1 MNCVRGLISRK
12 DQIKNLP
19 LDTGKTRGNKPAW
32 TSREST
38 GQTETSSYS
47 QSEESA
53 VVEAAR
59 TEIVLLKPNRCQ
71 KTDIIDRGS
80 NLDTRASISDRCDDG
95 DTEMLTGHHP
105 VMTEDMMM
113 EPEPSHLHRVYPD
126 RSPINGGNVP
136 LRPTTFLD
144 VPATRWT
151 GGFLKLAEEARHSEG
166 VDDQPPVMKIVHLK
180 QSGWTG
186 RTLIEEIEDGSPGS
200 GSEESRGSRT
210 STEVIPDWNIVKPVI
225 RMGIVGQKLRGMGNT
240 IVMAKP
246 DPVGRYEER
255 DSSVS
260 RMTDRPAGLVRTRRP
275 EGSDEDKD
283 VSVSPVTDRPA
294 GLVRTRRPE
303 GSDEDKDV
311 SVSPVTDGPAGL
323 VRTRRPVGPYED
335 KDISVSPVTDGPAGL
350 VRTRRPVGQYEDRDI
365 SVSPVTDGPAGLV
378 RTRRPVG
385 DVMLPALQDEV
396 RPSAGGLMGQIPDPC
411 VQPRPTRNE
420 SVMNTEFLPPLI
432 KLEGE
437 ALRGR
442 MRPSIVMNRT
452 EPSEVK
458 GNPEVL
464 INMAEGSSV
473 SPSINQDPII
483 RTGPEDQTNI
493 MKLDMKKER
502 SDLSVVS
509 PSSDSGV
516 HSVDEQWDGMST
528 YSGESDS
535 TQSVETVYDSVIY
548 QTDRPIVK
556 LKNMNSREVMDT
568 LEERHGDQ
576 DSVPSVSTNGHKS
589 DIADM
594 GDFSDEEEGQWEEV
608 EPSEDVQTDVRTEC
622 VVNAHMSS
630 LSTIGHNSDIADMG
644 DFSDEENEQW
654 EEVETSEDVQT
665 EVRTGGVDNN
675 ASNSCAR
682 SELPKKPAVVI
693 PHCME
698 IHDEDYWTNFR
709 FQAKQA
715 FKLDNVALAESDFPI
730 AVKELVVK
738 SRVTMQDINDRAERE
753 YEEDE
758 GWEAAGE
765 TVEPSFF
772 YNDTDRLEDF
782 SIPISNWCRRRSP
795 IVDEQPT
802 KNRFIMADVG
812 DYFRDPDARARFELS
827 QAKSA
832 IAMGITYF
840 NDTGGGG
847 ATGIGEHVT
856 GDTVAEE
863 NDCIRVSTISVDDHG
878 TVQSDV
884 KHDSLEIR
892 DCAPPECATLPILA
906 VIEDLT
912 PCVRE
917 SLPSIT
923 TSCFGLCGST
933 NKFHSTDFE
942 WCVKCVHR
950 LLWGFIV
957 SCVVS
962 IVGRDIDVFITG
974 CDVLVSI
981 GARLD
986 GLITPCDAMRLS
998 SWRTKDFKETINNVM
1013 CVYWT
1018 GLIRL
1023 DIPWGEDNR
1032 PVRAT
1037 RASVDTGLIRARGRF
1052 GCWGRPVR
1060 SADWL
1065 DVRPMDDG
1073 PVGTDIGIKYI
1084 GDSLCGYQSTDAAP
1098 LTGIHDTYV
1107 NLYIYSD
1114 CFARLCSTRI
1124 VYLTVWLNW
1133 SLEKVVQCG
1142 VISSLSQTMDG
1153 AALAND
1159 RSGITFTADLCVP
1172 WDAPEAVIEMNSPD
1186 LISLETIPDKVGLFG
1201 RRKEAAMSRI
1211 MSARDCRG
1219 VRFVIPDV
1227 RLVDRGFHDVTVI
1240 DMEDDREPT
1249 VVLRD
1254 MTRLRELWPVEVFEH
1269 MKCHQQ
1275 DLELM
1280 RKSAKKDY
1288 VQTRPMPCR
1297 FCGKVIRVD
1306 MYRHV
1311 ARLHLDLVQLWRCPI
1326 AWCTTWKGSPQD
1338 CLEHVRSG
1346 HDAPWVEKT
1355 YISTVIVLQDFVRL
1369 ELSI

>member
-1 MNCVRGLISRK
+1 MDCVRGLISRK

-53 VVEAAR
+53 VVEAAQ

-80 NLDTRASISDRCDDG
+80 NLDTRASISYRCDDG
-95 DTEMLTGHHP
+95 DTQMLTGHHP

-113 EPEPSHLHRVYPD
+113 EPEPSNLHRVYPD
-126 RSPINGGNVP
+126 RSPINGGNVR
-136 LRPTTFLD
+136 LRPMTFLD

-166 VDDQPPVMKIVHLK
+166 VDDQPPGMNIVHLK

-200 GSEESRGSRT
+200 GSEESGGSRT

-225 RMGIVGQKLRGMGNT
+225 RIGTVGQKLRGRGNT
-240 IVMAKP
+240 NVMAKP
-246 DPVGRYEER
+246 DPVGLYEER
-255 DSSVS
+255 DS
-260 RMTDRPAGLVRTRRP
+260 
-275 EGSDEDKD
+275 
-283 VSVSPVTDRPA
+283 SVSPVTDRPA
-294 GLVRTRRPE
+294 GLVRTRRPV
-303 GSDEDKDV
+303 GPYEDKDI

-396 RPSAGGLMGQIPDPC
+396 RPSAGGLMGQIPDPR

-420 SVMNTEFLPPLI
+420 SAMNTEFLPPVI

-464 INMAEGSSV
+464 INTAEGSSV

-483 RTGPEDQTNI
+483 RTGPDDQTNN
-493 MKLDMKKER
+493 MKLDMIKER

-535 TQSVETVYDSVIY
+535 IQSVETVYGSVIC

-576 DSVPSVSTNGHKS
+576 DSVPSVSTNGHES

-622 VVNAHMSS
+622 VVNDHMSF

-682 SELPKKPAVVI
+682 SELPKKPTVVI

-738 SRVTMQDINDRAERE
+738 SRVTMQDINDRAERQ
-753 YEEDE
+753 YEEEE

-795 IVDEQPT
+795 IVDEEPT
-802 KNRFIMADVG
+802 KTVFGSVTDPKEMRNRYKMADVG

-827 QAKSA
+827 QARSA
-832 IAMGITYF
+832 VALGSAYL
-840 NDTGGGG
+840 NDTSGGG
-847 ATGIGEHVT
+847 ATVMGENVT

-863 NDCIRVSTISVDDHG
+863 DENIRVSMISVDEHR
-878 TVQSDV
+878 TVQSDLIL
-884 KHDSLEIR
+884 HSLEIR
-892 DCAPPECATLPILA
+892 DCACPKY
-906 VIEDLT
+906 VN
-912 PCVRE
+912 
-917 SLPSIT
+917 
-923 TSCFGLCGST
+923 G
-933 NKFHSTDFE
+933 
-942 WCVKCVHR
+942 
-950 LLWGFIV
+950 LLW
-957 SCVVS
+957 
-962 IVGRDIDVFITG
+962 RN
-974 CDVLVSI
+974 
-981 GARLD
+981 
-986 GLITPCDAMRLS
+986 MR
-998 SWRTKDFKETINNVM
+998 
-1013 CVYWT
+1013 
-1018 GLIRL
+1018 IR
-1023 DIPWGEDNR
+1023 
-1032 PVRAT
+1032 
-1037 RASVDTGLIRARGRF
+1037 
-1052 GCWGRPVR
+1052 
-1060 SADWL
+1060 
-1065 DVRPMDDG
+1065 
-1073 PVGTDIGIKYI
+1073 
-1084 GDSLCGYQSTDAAP
+1084 
-1098 LTGIHDTYV
+1098 H
-1107 NLYIYSD
+1107 
-1114 CFARLCSTRI
+1114 
-1124 VYLTVWLNW
+1124 
-1133 SLEKVVQCG
+1133 
-1142 VISSLSQTMDG
+1142 
-1153 AALAND
+1153 
-1159 RSGITFTADLCVP
+1159 
-1172 WDAPEAVIEMNSPD
+1172 
-1186 LISLETIPDKVGLFG
+1186 
-1201 RRKEAAMSRI
+1201 
-1211 MSARDCRG
+1211 
-1219 VRFVIPDV
+1219 
-1227 RLVDRGFHDVTVI
+1227 
-1240 DMEDDREPT
+1240 
-1249 VVLRD
+1249 
-1254 MTRLRELWPVEVFEH
+1254 
-1269 MKCHQQ
+1269 
-1275 DLELM
+1275 
-1280 RKSAKKDY
+1280 
-1288 VQTRPMPCR
+1288 
-1297 FCGKVIRVD
+1297 RV
-1306 MYRHV
+1306 
-1311 ARLHLDLVQLWRCPI
+1311 
-1326 AWCTTWKGSPQD
+1326 
-1338 CLEHVRSG
+1338 
-1346 HDAPWVEKT
+1346 
-1355 YISTVIVLQDFVRL
+1355 
-1369 ELSI
+1369 

>member
-1 MNCVRGLISRK
+1 MDCVRGLIPRK
-12 DQIKNLP
+12 DQITNLP

-32 TSREST
+32 TPREST

-53 VVEAAR
+53 VVEAAQ

-80 NLDTRASISDRCDDG
+80 NLDTRASISYRCDDC
-95 DTEMLTGHHP
+95 DTQMLTGHHS

-113 EPEPSHLHRVYPD
+113 EPEPIHLHRVHPD
-126 RSPINGGNVP
+126 RSPINRGNVP
-136 LRPTTFLD
+136 LRPMTFLD
-144 VPATRWT
+144 VPATRLT

-166 VDDQPPVMKIVHLK
+166 VDDQPPGMNIVNLK

-210 STEVIPDWNIVKPVI
+210 STEVIPDWNLATPVI
-225 RMGIVGQKLRGMGNT
+225 RLGPVGQNLQRMGNT
-240 IVMAKP
+240 NVMAKP
-246 DPVGRYEER
+246 DPVGLYEER

-260 RMTDRPAGLVRTRRP
+260 RMTDGPAGLVRTRHPVGPYEDRDISVSPVTDGPAGLVRTRRP
-275 EGSDEDKD
+275 VGSDEDKD
-283 VSVSPVTDRPA
+283 ISVSPVTDGPA
-294 GLVRTRRPE
+294 GLVRTRRPV
-303 GSDEDKDV
+303 GSDEDKDI

-411 VQPRPTRNE
+411 VQSSPTRNE
-420 SVMNTEFLPPLI
+420 SAMNTEFLPPVI
-432 KLEGE
+432 KPEGE

-442 MRPSIVMNRT
+442 MRPSVVMKRT

-458 GNPEVL
+458 CSPEVL
-464 INMAEGSSV
+464 INTAEGSSV

-483 RTGPEDQTNI
+483 RTGPDDRTNN
-493 MKLDMKKER
+493 MKLDMIKGR

-535 TQSVETVYDSVIY
+535 IQSVETVYGSVIC
-548 QTDRPIVK
+548 QTDRPVVK
-556 LKNMNSREVMDT
+556 LKNMNSRELMDT

-622 VVNAHMSS
+622 VVNDHMSF

-665 EVRTGGVDNN
+665 EVRTDGVDNN

-682 SELPKKPAVVI
+682 SELPKKPTVVI

-698 IHDEDYWTNFR
+698 IHDEDYWTNFC

-715 FKLDNVALAESDFPI
+715 FKLDNVALAASDFPI

-738 SRVTMQDINDRAERE
+738 SRVTMQDINDRAERQ
-753 YEEDE
+753 YEEE
-758 GWEAAGE
+758 QEWEAAGE

-772 YNDTDRLEDF
+772 YNDNDRLEDF
-782 SIPISNWCRRRSP
+782 TIPISNWCRRRSP
-795 IVDEQPT
+795 IVDEEPT
-802 KNRFIMADVG
+802 KTVFGSVTDPEEMKKMFNIADNG
-812 DYFRDPDARARFELS
+812 GCNLDPDARARYELS
-827 QAKSA
+827 QTEHV
-832 IAMGITYF
+832 IALENTDLK
-840 NDTGGGG
+840 DTSGGG
-847 ATGIGEHVT
+847 ATGMGENVA

-863 NDCIRVSTISVDDHG
+863 DEYIRVSMISVDEHR
-878 TVQSDV
+878 TVQSDLIL
-884 KHDSLEIR
+884 HSLEIR
-892 DCAPPECATLPILA
+892 DCAFPKYVTRPIVA
-906 VIEDLT
+906 EYEDST
-912 PCVRE
+912 PCVIE
-917 SLPSIT
+917 SLPSMT
-923 TSCFGLCGST
+923 TSCFCLCGST
-933 NKFHSTDFE
+933 NQFHNTDFG
-942 WCVKCVHR
+942 WCVECVNR

-986 GLITPCDAMRLS
+986 GLITPCHAMRLS
-998 SWRTKDFKETINNVM
+998 SWRTKDFKETLNNVM

-1037 RASVDTGLIRARGRF
+1037 RASVDTGSIRARGRF

-1073 PVGTDIGIKYI
+1073 PVGTDVRIKYI
-1084 GDSLCGYQSTDAAP
+1084 GGSLCGYQSTDAAP
-1098 LTGIHDTYV
+1098 LTGVHDTYV
-1107 NLYIYSD
+1107 NLHINSD

-1124 VYLTVWLNW
+1124 VYLTVWINW
-1133 SLEKVVQCG
+1133 SLEEVVQCG

-1219 VRFVIPDV
+1219 VRFVVPDV

-1269 MKCHQQ
+1269 MRCHQQ
-1275 DLELM
+1275 DLELL

-1311 ARLHLDLVQLWRCPI
+1311 ARLHLDLVQLQKPARRC
-1326 AWCTTWKGSPQD
+1326 
-1338 CLEHVRSG
+1338 
-1346 HDAPWVEKT
+1346 
-1355 YISTVIVLQDFVRL
+1355 
-1369 ELSI
+1369 

>member
-1 MNCVRGLISRK
+1 
-12 DQIKNLP
+12 
-19 LDTGKTRGNKPAW
+19 
-32 TSREST
+32 
-38 GQTETSSYS
+38 
-47 QSEESA
+47 
-53 VVEAAR
+53 
-59 TEIVLLKPNRCQ
+59 
-71 KTDIIDRGS
+71 
-80 NLDTRASISDRCDDG
+80 
-95 DTEMLTGHHP
+95 
-105 VMTEDMMM
+105 
-113 EPEPSHLHRVYPD
+113 
-126 RSPINGGNVP
+126 
-136 LRPTTFLD
+136 
-144 VPATRWT
+144 
-151 GGFLKLAEEARHSEG
+151 
-166 VDDQPPVMKIVHLK
+166 
-180 QSGWTG
+180 
-186 RTLIEEIEDGSPGS
+186 
-200 GSEESRGSRT
+200 
-210 STEVIPDWNIVKPVI
+210 
-225 RMGIVGQKLRGMGNT
+225 
-240 IVMAKP
+240 
-246 DPVGRYEER
+246 
-255 DSSVS
+255 
-260 RMTDRPAGLVRTRRP
+260 
-275 EGSDEDKD
+275 
-283 VSVSPVTDRPA
+283 
-294 GLVRTRRPE
+294 
-303 GSDEDKDV
+303 
-311 SVSPVTDGPAGL
+311 
-323 VRTRRPVGPYED
+323 
-335 KDISVSPVTDGPAGL
+335 
-350 VRTRRPVGQYEDRDI
+350 
-365 SVSPVTDGPAGLV
+365 
-378 RTRRPVG
+378 
-385 DVMLPALQDEV
+385 
-396 RPSAGGLMGQIPDPC
+396 
-411 VQPRPTRNE
+411 
-420 SVMNTEFLPPLI
+420 
-432 KLEGE
+432 
-437 ALRGR
+437 
-442 MRPSIVMNRT
+442 
-452 EPSEVK
+452 
-458 GNPEVL
+458 
-464 INMAEGSSV
+464 
-473 SPSINQDPII
+473 
-483 RTGPEDQTNI
+483 
-493 MKLDMKKER
+493 
-502 SDLSVVS
+502 
-509 PSSDSGV
+509 
-516 HSVDEQWDGMST
+516 
-528 YSGESDS
+528 
-535 TQSVETVYDSVIY
+535 
-548 QTDRPIVK
+548 
-556 LKNMNSREVMDT
+556 MNSREVMDT

-622 VVNAHMSS
+622 VVNDHMSS
-630 LSTIGHNSDIADMG
+630 LSTIEHNSDIADMG

-654 EEVETSEDVQT
+654 KEVETSEDVQT

-795 IVDEQPT
+795 IVDEEPT
-802 KNRFIMADVG
+802 KTVFGLVTDPKGMRNRFIMADVG

-832 IAMGITYF
+832 IAMGIKYF

-847 ATGIGEHVT
+847 ATGMGENVT

-863 NDCIRVSTISVDDHG
+863 NECIRVSMISVDDHR

-892 DCAPPECATLPILA
+892 DCAPPECATQPILA

-912 PCVRE
+912 PCVKE

-923 TSCFGLCGST
+923 TFCFGLCGST
-933 NKFHSTDFE
+933 NKFHSTDIE
-942 WCVKCVHR
+942 WCVKCVHK

-998 SWRTKDFKETINNVM
+998 SWRTKDFKEMLNNVM

-1065 DVRPMDDG
+1065 DVRPMDGG

-1098 LTGIHDTYV
+1098 LTGVHDTYV
-1107 NLYIYSD
+1107 NLHIYSD

-1124 VYLTVWLNW
+1124 VYLTVWINW
-1133 SLEKVVQCG
+1133 SLKGSCTVWCYFITKSDNGWCG
-1142 VISSLSQTMDG
+1142 VSK
-1153 AALAND
+1153 
-1159 RSGITFTADLCVP
+1159 RPV
-1172 WDAPEAVIEMNSPD
+1172 WDHIHGGSVCAV
-1186 LISLETIPDKVGLFG
+1186 GC
-1201 RRKEAAMSRI
+1201 
-1211 MSARDCRG
+1211 ARG
-1219 VRFVIPDV
+1219 
-1227 RLVDRGFHDVTVI
+1227 G
-1240 DMEDDREPT
+1240 DRE
-1249 VVLRD
+1249 
-1254 MTRLRELWPVEVFEH
+1254 EF
-1269 MKCHQQ
+1269 
-1275 DLELM
+1275 
-1280 RKSAKKDY
+1280 S
-1288 VQTRPMPCR
+1288 
-1297 FCGKVIRVD
+1297 G
-1306 MYRHV
+1306 
-1311 ARLHLDLVQLWRCPI
+1311 LD
-1326 AWCTTWKGSPQD
+1326 
-1338 CLEHVRSG
+1338 
-1346 HDAPWVEKT
+1346 
-1355 YISTVIVLQDFVRL
+1355 
-1369 ELSI
+1369 

>member
-1 MNCVRGLISRK
+1 M
-12 DQIKNLP
+12 
-19 LDTGKTRGNKPAW
+19 
-32 TSREST
+32 
-38 GQTETSSYS
+38 
-47 QSEESA
+47 
-53 VVEAAR
+53 
-59 TEIVLLKPNRCQ
+59 
-71 KTDIIDRGS
+71 
-80 NLDTRASISDRCDDG
+80 
-95 DTEMLTGHHP
+95 
-105 VMTEDMMM
+105 
-113 EPEPSHLHRVYPD
+113 
-126 RSPINGGNVP
+126 
-136 LRPTTFLD
+136 
-144 VPATRWT
+144 
-151 GGFLKLAEEARHSEG
+151 
-166 VDDQPPVMKIVHLK
+166 
-180 QSGWTG
+180 
-186 RTLIEEIEDGSPGS
+186 
-200 GSEESRGSRT
+200 
-210 STEVIPDWNIVKPVI
+210 
-225 RMGIVGQKLRGMGNT
+225 
-240 IVMAKP
+240 
-246 DPVGRYEER
+246 
-255 DSSVS
+255 
-260 RMTDRPAGLVRTRRP
+260 
-275 EGSDEDKD
+275 
-283 VSVSPVTDRPA
+283 
-294 GLVRTRRPE
+294 
-303 GSDEDKDV
+303 
-311 SVSPVTDGPAGL
+311 
-323 VRTRRPVGPYED
+323 GPYED

-396 RPSAGGLMGQIPDPC
+396 RPSAGGLMGQIPDPR

-420 SVMNTEFLPPLI
+420 SVMNTEFLPPVI

-464 INMAEGSSV
+464 INTAEGSSV

-483 RTGPEDQTNI
+483 RTGPDDQTNI

-535 TQSVETVYDSVIY
+535 IQSVETVYGSVIC

-622 VVNAHMSS
+622 VVNDHMSS

-795 IVDEQPT
+795 IVDEEPT
-802 KNRFIMADVG
+802 KTVFGSVTDPKGMRNRFIMADVG

-847 ATGIGEHVT
+847 ATGMGENVT

-863 NDCIRVSTISVDDHG
+863 NECIRVSMISVDDHR

-892 DCAPPECATLPILA
+892 DCAPPECATQPILA

-998 SWRTKDFKETINNVM
+998 SWRTKDFKETLNNVM

-1098 LTGIHDTYV
+1098 LTGVHDTYV
-1107 NLYIYSD
+1107 NLHIYSD

-1124 VYLTVWLNW
+1124 VYLTVWINW
-1133 SLEKVVQCG
+1133 SLEEVVQCG

-1269 MKCHQQ
+1269 MRCHQQ
-1275 DLELM
+1275 DLELL

-1355 YISTVIVLQDFVRL
+1355 A
-1369 ELSI
+1369 SIEKYAPPPPPGRSHDNFG